1 MRALITGGAGFIGSH
16 LAESL
21 IGQGH
26 SVSVLDDLSTG
37 RLENIE
43 HLQHHPR
50 FACTIGSVM
59 DEAVLGRLIEHADVV
74 FHLAAAVGVRL
85 VIERPVHTIETNV
98 HGTETVLRHAR
109 RHGKLVLVASTSEV
123 YGKSAK
129 LPFREDADLVMGPP
143 SKTRWGYATS
153 KLLDEFLALGY
164 WKEYQSPVIVVR
176 FFNTVG
182 PRQSARYGM
191 VLPNFVRRALRG
203 EPITVH
209 GDGTQTRSFT
219 WVGDVVSAV
228 TALVQEPKA
237 VGEVFNIG
245 NGAEI
250 SIGDL
255 ALKVKAMTG
264 SDSPIER
271 VPYNQVFDDSF
282 EDMPRRVPD
291 IDEDRACRRLQTDR
305 PPRRNHRAGH
315 GLLDH
320 RTRPGRQAPVRAGRG
335 CRRLLPCLCGAVRVR
350 RAGTD
355 GGRPTPPSHDFPK
368 RDDALVVRV
377 APHWLVRSCSVSSIP
392 RPKSPTVGS

>member
-1 MRALITGGAGFIGSH
+1 VRALITGGAGFIGSH

-26 SVSVLDDLSTG
+26 SVSVLDNLSTG
-37 RLENIE
+37 RLENLD
-43 HLQHHPR
+43 HLQRHPR
-50 FACTIGSVM
+50 FTCTIGSVM
-59 DEAVLGRLIEHADVV
+59 DETVLGRMIERADVV

-98 HGTETVLRHAR
+98 HGTETVLRLAR
-109 RHGKLVLVASTSEV
+109 QHRKLVLIASTSEV

-129 LPFREDADLVMGPP
+129 LPFSEDADLVMGPP

-164 WKEYQSPVIVVR
+164 WKEYQSPVVVVR

-191 VLPNFVRRALRG
+191 VLPNFVRRALQG
-203 EPITVH
+203 ETITIH
-209 GDGTQTRSFT
+209 GDGSQTRSFT

-237 VGEVFNIG
+237 VGDVFNVG
-245 NGAEI
+245 NGAET

-264 SDSPIER
+264 SDSLIER

-291 IDEDRACRRLQTDR
+291 ISKIA
-305 PPRRNHRAGH
+305 
-315 GLLDH
+315 
-320 RTRPGRQAPVRAGRG
+320 
-335 CRRLLPCLCGAVRVR
+335 RVV
-350 RAGTD
+350 GY
-355 GGRPTPPSHDFPK
+355 K
-368 RDDALVVRV
+368 
-377 APHWLVRSCSVSSIP
+377 
-392 RPKSPTVGS
+392 PTVHLDEIIERVIDWTVNEKQKKVA

>member
-1 MRALITGGAGFIGSH
+1 MRVLITGGAGFIGSH

-21 IGQGH
+21 IAQGH
-26 SVSVLDDLSTG
+26 SVSVLDNLATG

-43 HLQHHPR
+43 HLRHHPR
-50 FACTIGSVM
+50 FKYTIDSVM
-59 DEAVLGRLIEHADVV
+59 NEPVLSRMIERADVV
-74 FHLAAAVGVRL
+74 FHLAAAVGVKL
-85 VIERPVHTIETNV
+85 VVERPVHTIETNV

-123 YGKSAK
+123 YGKNAK
-129 LPFREDADLVMGPP
+129 LPFSEDADLVMGPP
-143 SKTRWGYATS
+143 NKTRWGYATS

-191 VLPNFVRRALRG
+191 VLPNFVRRALAG

-209 GDGTQTRSFT
+209 GDGSQTRSFT
-219 WVGDVVSAV
+219 WVGDVVSAI

-245 NGAEI
+245 NGAEV
-250 SIGDL
+250 SIRDL
-255 ALKVKAMTG
+255 ASKVKAMTG
-264 SDSPIER
+264 SDSPIEF

-291 IDEDRACRRLQTDR
+291 ITKI
-305 PPRRNHRAGH
+305 
-315 GLLDH
+315 
-320 RTRPGRQAPVRAGRG
+320 GRFVGY
-335 CRRLLPCLCGAVRVR
+335 
-350 RAGTD
+350 
-355 GGRPTPPSHDFPK
+355 K
-368 RDDALVVRV
+368 
-377 APHWLVRSCSVSSIP
+377 
-392 RPKSPTVGS
+392 PTVHLDEIISRVVEYWSADQAQQSAAHVAAAAELAVV

>member
-37 RLENIE
+37 RRENIE

-50 FACTIGSVM
+50 FTCTIGSVM
-59 DEAVLGRLIEHADVV
+59 DEAVLDRMIERTDVV

-98 HGTETVLRHAR
+98 HGTETVLRLAR
-109 RHGKLVLVASTSEV
+109 RHHKLVLIASTSEV

-143 SKTRWGYATS
+143 NKTRWGYATS

-191 VLPNFVRRALRG
+191 VLPNFVRRALKG
-203 EPITVH
+203 ETISVH
-209 GDGTQTRSFT
+209 GDGSQTRSFT

-237 VGEVFNIG
+237 LGEVFNIG

-250 SIGDL
+250 SIRDL

-264 SDSPIER
+264 SDSPIEL
-271 VPYNQVFDDSF
+271 VPYNEVFDDSF

-291 IDEDRACRRLQTDR
+291 ISKIARLVGYKPSVHLDEIIERVTDYWTADQ
-305 PPRRNHRAGH
+305 NQKTVSSASC
-315 GLLDH
+315 
-320 RTRPGRQAPVRAGRG
+320 V
-335 CRRLLPCLCGAVRVR
+335 
-350 RAGTD
+350 
-355 GGRPTPPSHDFPK
+355 PTPLRAFAS
-368 RDDALVVRV
+368 A
-377 APHWLVRSCSVSSIP
+377 
-392 RPKSPTVGS
+392 

>member
-21 IGQGH
+21 IAQGH
-26 SVSVLDDLSTG
+26 SVSVLDNLDTG

-43 HLQHHPR
+43 HLRHHPR
-50 FACTIGSVM
+50 FKCTIDSVM
-59 DEAVLGRLIEHADVV
+59 NEPVLSRMIERADVV
-74 FHLAAAVGVRL
+74 FHLAAAVGVKL
-85 VIERPVHTIETNV
+85 VVERPVHTIETNV

-123 YGKSAK
+123 YGKNAK
-129 LPFREDADLVMGPP
+129 LPFSEDADLVMGPP

-191 VLPNFVRRALRG
+191 VLPNFVRRALAG
-203 EPITVH
+203 ETITVH
-209 GDGTQTRSFT
+209 GDGSQTRSFT
-219 WVGDVVSAV
+219 WVGDVVSAI

-245 NGAEI
+245 NGAEV
-250 SIGDL
+250 SIRDL
-255 ALKVKAMTG
+255 ACKVKAMTR
-264 SDSPIER
+264 SDSPIEF

-291 IDEDRACRRLQTDR
+291 ITKIARFV
-305 PPRRNHRAGH
+305 GY
-315 GLLDH
+315 
-320 RTRPGRQAPVRAGRG
+320 
-335 CRRLLPCLCGAVRVR
+335 
-350 RAGTD
+350 
-355 GGRPTPPSHDFPK
+355 K
-368 RDDALVVRV
+368 
-377 APHWLVRSCSVSSIP
+377 
-392 RPKSPTVGS
+392 PTVHLDEIISRVVDYWAVDEQRERAADVSAAAELVQV

>member
-37 RLENIE
+37 RRENIE

-50 FACTIGSVM
+50 FNCTIGSVM
-59 DEAVLGRLIEHADVV
+59 DEAVLGPMIERSDAV

-85 VIERPVHTIETNV
+85 VVERPVHTIETNV
-98 HGTETVLRHAR
+98 HGTETVLRLAR
-109 RHGKLVLVASTSEV
+109 RYNKLVLIASTSEV
-123 YGKSAK
+123 YGKNAK

-143 SKTRWGYATS
+143 NKTRWGYATS

-191 VLPNFVRRALRG
+191 VLPNFVRRALQG
-203 EPITVH
+203 ETISVH
-209 GDGTQTRSFT
+209 GDGSQTRSFT

-237 VGEVFNIG
+237 LGEVFNIG

-250 SIGDL
+250 SIRDL
-255 ALKVKAMTG
+255 ALKVKAMTR
-264 SDSPIER
+264 SDSPIELI
-271 VPYNQVFDDSF
+271 PYNEVFDDSF

-291 IDEDRACRRLQTDR
+291 ISKIA
-305 PPRRNHRAGH
+305 
-315 GLLDH
+315 
-320 RTRPGRQAPVRAGRG
+320 
-335 CRRLLPCLCGAVRVR
+335 RVV
-350 RAGTD
+350 GY
-355 GGRPTPPSHDFPK
+355 K
-368 RDDALVVRV
+368 
-377 APHWLVRSCSVSSIP
+377 
-392 RPKSPTVGS
+392 PTVHLDEIIERVTDYWTADQNQKSVPSASCVPSLRAFASA